1 MFSINE
7 IVKIT
12 GLPASTLRYYEEV
25 GILPVVNRNSSGRRE
40 YSEEILEWLE
50 LIIALKNTGMTIEE
64 IKAYTDLI
72 LLGDETLDARKDF
85 LSAHKMKVEKS
96 VLQTQL
102 HLEKIIRKIAIYDI
116 LMYKQT
122 SDKKALL

>member
-25 GILPVVNRNSSGRRE
+25 GILPVVNRNSGGRRE

-72 LLGDETLDARKDF
+72 LQGDETLDARKDF

-122 SDKKALL
+122 SDKKTLL

>member
-25 GILPVVNRNSSGRRE
+25 GILPVVNRNSGGRRE

-72 LLGDETLDARKDF
+72 LQGDETLDARKNF

>member
-25 GILPVVNRNSSGRRE
+25 GILPVVNRNSGGRRE

-72 LLGDETLDARKDF
+72 LQGDETLDARKDF